1 MSAELIIGVVFSLV
15 GLLLVAIAAFV
26 LVRTRAFLGKAQ
38 EVKGTVI
45 RMVYSSDSDGGGYS
59 PVFRF
64 KTIGGQSIEVSDNL
78 RSNPPMFQE
87 GQVVDILY
95 DPENPHKAR
104 VKKWFSLY
112 FVPLLLGGM
121 GMIFGGIGIVMLLFQ
136 LVDMYA

>member
-15 GLLLVAIAAFV
+15 GLLLAAIAAFV
-26 LVRTRAFLGKAQ
+26 LVRTRTFLGKAQ
-38 EVKGTVI
+38 EVKGTVV
-45 RMVYSSDSDGGGYS
+45 RLVYSSSSKGGGYS

-78 RSNPPMFQE
+78 RSNPPLFQE

-95 DPENPHKAR
+95 DPENPHNAR

-121 GMIFGGIGIVMLLFQ
+121 GLIFGVIGVIMLAFQ
-136 LVDMYA
+136 LMDRFA